1 MAIIDR
7 VKFDGLRSRDWIVYK
22 YPSEDLVYGTQLIV
36 GEGQVAVFV
45 KGGTIC
51 DVFNSGTYTLDA
63 KNLPILKSI
72 VNLPFGGKTPL
83 SAEIYFLNIS
93 TKLDIYW
100 GTSDPIQIIDP
111 KYYTK
116 LRVRAFGQMGLKIN
130 DSIKFFTELIGVVG
144 PAEIVKFDV
153 IMDYFKGILVQ
164 KIKTIIANIIINEKI
179 SALEITARLDSISHL
194 AKDKISAE
202 FSKYGLTA
210 VNFFIKSINFP
221 DEDFEE
227 INDIL
232 KSRAEFEIMGDNR
245 YVTKRSFDV
254 YDSAASNDSGVAGTI
269 ITSNVGSGMGIPLV
283 NDIVN
288 EISTFINPR
297 SVIDNATVACPA
309 CNFQNPVNSKFCSE
323 CGSTLETNTKQC
335 SACGNTVPGNAKFC
349 TKCGASLGSKTCSC
363 GASISGN
370 VNFCPEC
377 GKKI

>member
-7 VKFDGLRSRDWIVYK
+7 VKFDGLRTRDWIVYK
-22 YPSEDLVYGTQLIV
+22 HPAEDLVYGTQLTV
-36 GEGQVAVFV
+36 GEGQAAIFV
-45 KGGTIC
+45 KGGSIC
-51 DVFNSGTYTLDA
+51 DIFNAGTYTLDA
-63 KNLPILKSI
+63 KNLPILKAL
-72 VNLPFGGKTPL
+72 VNLPFGGRTPF
-83 SAEIYFLNIS
+83 SAEIFFLNIA
-93 TKLDIYW
+93 TKLDMYW

-130 DSIKFFTELIGVVG
+130 DYIKFFTELIGVVG
-144 PAEIVKFDV
+144 PSEIVKFDV

-194 AKDKISAE
+194 AKDKISSE
-202 FSKYGLTA
+202 FNKYGLSI

-232 KSRAEFEIMGDNR
+232 KNRAEFEIMGDNR

-254 YDSAASNDSGVAGTI
+254 YDSAASNDSGIAGAFVTG
-269 ITSNVGSGMGIPLV
+269 NVGAGIGGSLI
-283 NDIVN
+283 NDISAKVN
-288 EISTFINPR
+288 PGA
-297 SVIDNATVACPA
+297 VIDNAIVKCVS
-309 CNFQNPVNSKFCSE
+309 CNFDNPAKSRFCCN
-323 CGSTLETNTKQC
+323 CGSTLEAPKKLCLT
-335 SACGNTVPGNAKFC
+335 CGTEIPANSKFC
-349 TKCGASLGSKTCSC
+349 PSCGTQTGTKTCSC
-363 GASISGN
+363 GAAISGGA
-370 VNFCPEC
+370 NFCPGC

>member
-36 GEGQVAVFV
+36 GEGQAAVFV

-72 VNLPFGGKTPL
+72 VNFPFGGKTPL
-83 SAEIYFLNIS
+83 SAEIYFLNIA

-144 PAEIVKFDV
+144 PAEIMKFDV
-153 IMDYFKGILVQ
+153 IMDYFKGILIQ
-164 KIKTIIANIIINEKI
+164 KFKTIIANIIINEKI
-179 SALEITARLDSISHL
+179 SALEITARLDSISHH
-194 AKDKISAE
+194 AKDKISSE
-202 FSKYGLTA
+202 FNKYGLTA

-232 KSRAEFEIMGDNR
+232 KSRAEFEIMGDSR

-254 YDSAASNDSGVAGTI
+254 YDSAASNDSGIAGAFVTG
-269 ITSNVGSGMGIPLV
+269 NVGSGIGIPLV
-283 NDIVN
+283 NEMSTIVN
-288 EISTFINPR
+288 SRAVIENA
-297 SVIDNATVACPA
+297 SVTCSA
-309 CNFQNPVNSKFCSE
+309 CNSQNPAKSKFCCE
-323 CGSTLETNTKQC
+323 CGSSLEAPKKKC
-335 SACGNTVPGNAKFC
+335 STCGNTVPANTKFC
-349 TKCGASLGSKTCSC
+349 TECGASLGTKTCSC
-363 GASISGN
+363 GATITGQ

>member
-22 YPSEDLVYGTQLIV
+22 YPSEELVYGTQLIV
-36 GEGQVAVFV
+36 GEGQAAVFI
-45 KGGTIC
+45 KGGNIYDIFTA
-51 DVFNSGTYTLDA
+51 GTYTLDA

-72 VNLPFGGKTPL
+72 VNIPFGGKTPF
-83 SAEIYFLNIS
+83 SAEIYFLNLA

-111 KYYTK
+111 KYFTK
-116 LRVRAFGQMGLKIN
+116 LRVRAFGQMGLKIKEP
-130 DSIKFFTELIGVVG
+130 IKFITELIGVVG
-144 PAEIVKFDV
+144 PAEIVKYDV
-153 IMDYFKGILVQ
+153 IMDYFKGILIQ
-164 KIKTIIANIIINEKI
+164 KFKTIIANIIINEKI
-179 SALEITARLDSISHL
+179 SALEITARLDSISNL

-202 FSKYGLTA
+202 FSKYGLSV

-232 KSRAEFEIMGDNR
+232 KNRAEFEIMGDNR
-245 YVTKRSFDV
+245 YITKRSFDV
-254 YDSAASNDSGVAGTI
+254 YDNAATNDSGVAGTI

-283 NDIVN
+283 NEIFD
-288 EISTFINPR
+288 EISTIINPR
-297 SVIDNATVACPA
+297 AAIDNASVTCPK
-309 CNFQNPVNSKFCSE
+309 CNTQNPAKSKFCSE
-323 CGSTLETNTKQC
+323 CGSSLEAQKKQC
-335 SACGNTVPGNAKFC
+335 PSCGNTVPGNAKFC
-349 TKCGASLGSKTCSC
+349 TKCGASLESKRCSC
-363 GASISGN
+363 GATITGK